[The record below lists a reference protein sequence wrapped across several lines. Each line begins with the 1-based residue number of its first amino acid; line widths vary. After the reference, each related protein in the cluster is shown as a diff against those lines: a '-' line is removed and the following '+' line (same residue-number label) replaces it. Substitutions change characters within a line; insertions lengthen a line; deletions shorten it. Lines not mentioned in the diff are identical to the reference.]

1 MMLKIKWWAFGLV
14 AAALM
19 LPLTSFAG
27 TNWNVNVAGGN
38 GGLSGFSLSVGDYYK
53 VPEPTVIAIH
63 DRGIREDELPVVFFL
78 ARRAHVAPE
87 TIVNLRLRGLSWM
100 DITLRYNL
108 DPSIYYVPVDF
119 GPQGPPRGHAYGY
132 YRDCPRRQWR
142 HIYLNDADVVNQVN
156 LMYISERHGC
166 PPARVI
172 RARAAHRAF
181 YDIDDDFGRGGRH
194 RHGDDR
200 D

>member
-1 MMLKIKWWAFGLV
+1 MLKIKWLAFGLM
-14 AAALM
+14 ATALM

-27 TNWNVNVAGGN
+27 TNWNLSVAGGN
-38 GGLSGFSLSVGDYYK
+38 NGLSGFSLAVGDYYK
-53 VPEPTVIAIH
+53 VPQPTVIAIH
-63 DRGIREDELPVVFFL
+63 DRGIRDDELPVVFFL

-87 TIVNLRLRGLSWM
+87 MIVNLRLRGLSWM

-132 YRDCPRRQWR
+132 YRDCPRKQWR

-166 PPARVI
+166 APAKVI
-172 RARAAHRAF
+172 QARADHRAF
-181 YDIDDDFGRGGRH
+181 YEIDDDFGHGH
-194 RHGDDR
+194 NRHGGGHNR